1 MNLIGNFALV
11 YHFSIKQKSG
21 QTPTDFEYQ
30 LEVTSIR
37 QDERS
42 VQDFDRTKPA
52 DIFLDFSSWSGHYDQ
67 QRIASQV
74 SRKHFRQLTLL
85 DAVEAQTIVDEVRK
99 ALAVEICL
107 EQFDEVSGRR
117 LDDLF
122 ELEKR
127 QLLRFPVPFLI
138 ELTCCKFV
146 KGSEAPVQVIL
157 YSRAGDLEVDL
168 KSTRHS
174 HGKQADRAPYLPRV
188 LDLSSPRRKTQG

>member
-1 MNLIGNFALV
+1 MGRSPLISNTSLR
-11 YHFSIKQKSG
+11 
-21 QTPTDFEYQ
+21 
-30 LEVTSIR
+30 LSIR

-42 VQDFDRTKPA
+42 VQDFDRAKPA

-168 KSTRHS
+168 INEDTGSGCSNKLKWRHHS
-174 HGKQADRAPYLPRV
+174 RQ
-188 LDLSSPRRKTQG
+188 